1 MPFQPGRSG
10 NPAGGP
16 VGSRHRQQLNGEFI
30 AALLRDFRHGGP
42 KAIERVRRTQPA
54 SYLKILALL
63 CPRDHKVEH
72 RNLIKDLTDE
82 ELEAAIE
89 YIEAALAAKAGDQ
102 AKVIEGIAEPAAL
115 PAPEL
120 EPQRKR
126 PNRLL
131 EHRRRHGGSQL
142 ARASAPQ
149 TSLDVRAAD
158 ATPR

>member
-54 SYLKILALL
+54 AYLKILTLL
-63 CPRDHKVEH
+63 VPREHKVEH
-72 RNLIKDLTDE
+72 RNLIKEMTDE
-82 ELEAAIE
+82 QLEAAIE

-102 AKVIEGIAEPAAL
+102 AKVIAAIAEPTVL

-126 PNRLL
+126 PNRLV
-131 EHRRRHGGSQL
+131 EHADSALGPQERKPRKRGPSP
-142 ARASAPQ
+142 AS
-149 TSLDVRAAD
+149 T
-158 ATPR
+158 

>member
-1 MPFQPGRSG
+1 MPFEPGRSG

-54 SYLKILALL
+54 AYLKILALL
-63 CPRDHKVEH
+63 VPREHKVQH
-72 RNLIKDLTDE
+72 SNPIKDLTDE
-82 ELEAAIE
+82 QLEAAIE

-102 AKVIEGIAEPAAL
+102 ANVIEGRVEPAAL

-120 EPQRKR
+120 EPQRQR

-131 EHRRRHGGSQL
+131 EHADTAIGPRERKPRKVPSP
-142 ARASAPQ
+142 AS
-149 TSLDVRAAD
+149 T
-158 ATPR
+158 

>member
-1 MPFQPGRSG
+1 MPFEPGRSG

-54 SYLKILALL
+54 AYLKILALL
-63 CPRDHKVEH
+63 VPREHKVEH
-72 RNLIKDLTDE
+72 SNPIKDLTDE
-82 ELEAAIE
+82 QLEAAIE
-89 YIEAALAAKAGDQ
+89 YIEAALAAQAGDQ
-102 AKVIEGIAEPAAL
+102 AKVIEGIAEPTAL

-131 EHRRRHGGSQL
+131 EHADTAVGPQERKPRKRVPSP
-142 ARASAPQ
+142 AS
-149 TSLDVRAAD
+149 T
-158 ATPR
+158 

>member
-54 SYLKILALL
+54 AYLKILTLL

-72 RNLIKDLTDE
+72 RNLIKELTDE
-82 ELEAAIE
+82 QLEAAIE

-102 AKVIEGIAEPAAL
+102 AKVIEGIVEPTAL
-115 PAPEL
+115 HPPEL

-131 EHRRRHGGSQL
+131 EHADSALGQQERKSRKRGPSP
-142 ARASAPQ
+142 AS
-149 TSLDVRAAD
+149 T
-158 ATPR
+158 

>member
-1 MPFQPGRSG
+1 MPFEPGRSG

-63 CPRDHKVEH
+63 CPREHKVEH
-72 RNLIKDLTDE
+72 GNPVKELSDE
-82 ELEAAIE
+82 QLEAAIE

-115 PAPEL
+115 PTPEL
-120 EPQRKR
+120 ETQRKR

-131 EHRRRHGGSQL
+131 EHADSAVGPNERRPKRRKVPPPSGG
-142 ARASAPQ
+142 
-149 TSLDVRAAD
+149 
-158 ATPR
+158 

>member
-16 VGSRHRQQLNGEFI
+16 IGSRHRQQLNGEFV

-42 KAIERVRRTQPA
+42 KAIERVRRAQPA
-54 SYLKILALL
+54 AYLKILALL

-72 RNLIKDLTDE
+72 RNLIKELTDE
-82 ELEAAIE
+82 QLEAAIE

-102 AKVIEGIAEPAAL
+102 AKVIEGIVEPTAL
-115 PAPEL
+115 HPPEL

-131 EHRRRHGGSQL
+131 EHVDSAVGPMERGPRKRVPSP
-142 ARASAPQ
+142 ASP
-149 TSLDVRAAD
+149 
-158 ATPR
+158 